1 MVSGFQHVGA
11 PRVRYATHVQ
21 RRLDLEQKLEVG
33 HREL

>member
-1 MVSGFQHVGA
+1 MVSGFQHVGD